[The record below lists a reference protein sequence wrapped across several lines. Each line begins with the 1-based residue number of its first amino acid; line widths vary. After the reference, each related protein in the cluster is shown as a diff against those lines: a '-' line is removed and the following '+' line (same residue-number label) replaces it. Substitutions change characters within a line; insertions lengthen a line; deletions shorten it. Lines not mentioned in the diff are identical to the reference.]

1 MGVVSGILA
10 RQQPSLA
17 RIRIKPGVATRERC
31 SPEER
36 VSGSGTGCTGVT
48 RIYVAGSSYRTP
60 FDHSRPMH
68 FEVVT
73 QLSKELLTQFV
84 ASAPWS
90 APRIAGLTG
99 FERD

>member
-1 MGVVSGILA
+1 ML
-10 RQQPSLA
+10 
-17 RIRIKPGVATRERC
+17 TRE
-31 SPEER
+31 ETER
-36 VSGSGTGCTGVT
+36 PAVDLELFRENADNDAEIGCRVFLA
-48 RIYVAGSSYRTP
+48 YP

-90 APRIAGLTG
+90 APRIAGLAG